1 MSKTSMERKGR
12 NEKIY
17 FRLGIT
23 IVALAL
29 VAMMGFGTVAYAA
42 SGGNSSAQL
51 EDERGIFNPFT
62 LNVIKVSSDGGSN
75 AVIAS
80 VARPEIRI
88 PVRPVVRSFFRPP
101 LVTLAP

>member
-23 IVALAL
+23 IVTLAL
-29 VAMMGFGTVAYAA
+29 VAMTGLGTVAYAA
-42 SGGNSSAQL
+42 SGGNPSTQL

-62 LNVIKVSSDGGSN
+62 LNVIKVSSDSGST
-75 AVIAS
+75 AVISS

-88 PVRPVVRSFFRPP
+88 PVRPVLRSFFRPP
-101 LVTLAP
+101 LVTVAP